1 MADYNQFLH
10 TAADTSKTVETV
22 SRGFNAK
29 NLVSIWW
36 GMIVLVLLTI
46 VTIFIVKKFALNEAG
61 NLWDFISSPWRN
73 LIARIKAA
81 DEISATG
88 QKTTIKDSQKA
99 KQIADKIYSCFQP
112 FGDDEQLLYNILR
125 NEIANNADWVAVK
138 GQFGI
143 RTCPKPT
150 SFVGVKHTG
159 DLEHVISHNLSPRE
173 HAIVRQ
179 ILASKDIQ
187 TNI

>member
-29 NLVSIWW
+29 NLISIWW
-36 GMIVLVLLTI
+36 GLIVLVLLTI

-61 NLWDFISSPWRN
+61 NLWDLISSPWRN

-88 QKTTIKDSQKA
+88 QRTTIKDTEKA
-99 KQIADKIYSCFQP
+99 KEIADKIYSCFQP
-112 FGDDEQLLYNILR
+112 FGDDVELLYNILR
-125 NEIANNADWVAVK
+125 NEISNNADWVAVC

-143 RTCPKPT
+143 RTCPKVL
-150 SFVGVKHTG
+150 SSVGVKHTG
-159 DLEHVISHNLSPRE
+159 DLEHVISHNLSKRE
-173 HAIVRQ
+173 RSKVHE
-179 ILASKDIQ
+179 ILEGKGIH